1 MLLDKEQIRMIF
13 LFEFKMGRKAVETTC
28 NINHTFGSGTANKHK
43 MQWWFKKSY
52 KGDESLEDEKHS
64 GQS

>member
-1 MLLDKEQIRMIF
+1 
-13 LFEFKMGRKAVETTC
+13 MGRKAVETTC